1 KTDILIFVGAERCK
15 NCRDLQPILEELLP
29 EFEGKFEQYHLDAD
43 KEKPYLEENK
53 IKSIPTLI
61 IYRNGELIGRLIGSH
76 SIDEV
81 EEFLEQ

>member
-1 KTDILIFVGAERCK
+1 
-15 NCRDLQPILEELLP
+15 
-29 EFEGKFEQYHLDAD
+29 EGKFEQYHLDAD

-61 IYRNGELIGRLIGSH
+61 LYRNGELIGRLIGSH